1 VSEFLSAYGLF
12 LVELATFVGLV
23 LVVIVLIVSS
33 RRGDRG
39 EGLAVEHL
47 NRRYEDAADAVKRAI
62 AGKGGFKKQAKAR
75 QKERKRAAKERAK
88 EDKARPRL

>member
-1 VSEFLSAYGLF
+1 MSEFLSSYGLF
-12 LVELATFVGLV
+12 LVELATVAALV

-33 RRGDRG
+33 RRGG
-39 EGLAVEHL
+39 HSEGLTVEHL

-75 QKERKRAAKERAK
+75 QKDRKRAAKDRAK
-88 EDKARPRL
+88 E